1 MHLIYIFSKSCD
13 QRIKD
18 MPTKPQEMP
27 TCGRVGARRRG
38 QGSIGW
44 LVPRRPVQCVLGHL
58 PPTRCDCV
66 LCIAAVEVESV
77 VDRPSQDVAGW
88 APLFHW
94 WSKQPC
100 RCSLPYAGAT
110 QPRDANFFRGAHFP
124 TGKSRRTAI
133 ILQPLVASKTLFFL
147 ALFSSL
153 IIIPSH
159 YFVIC

>member
-18 MPTKPQEMP
+18 ICPQNHKMP
-27 TCGRVGARRRG
+27 TCGRVGVRRRG

-88 APLFHW
+88 LGAFVSLVEQAALSLQHAICMQAQRRHTAARCQLLPRCPLPHW
-94 WSKQPC
+94 PLG
-100 RCSLPYAGAT
+100 RAG
-110 QPRDANFFRGAHFP
+110 G
-124 TGKSRRTAI
+124 
-133 ILQPLVASKTLFFL
+133 LQLLE
-147 ALFSSL
+147 
-153 IIIPSH
+153 I
-159 YFVIC
+159 